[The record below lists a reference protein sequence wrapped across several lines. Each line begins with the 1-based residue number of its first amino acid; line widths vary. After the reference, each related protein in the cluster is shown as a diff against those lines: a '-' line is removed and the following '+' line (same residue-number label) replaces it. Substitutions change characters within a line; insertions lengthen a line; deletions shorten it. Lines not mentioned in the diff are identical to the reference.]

1 AREDIPGD
9 KRLVAYYTQSAEHTA
24 VDIDTLRGHLQQ
36 QLPEYMVPAIYVLL
50 ESMPLTSNG
59 KLDRKALPAPDGDAL
74 ISRGYEAP
82 QGEIEEQIAVI
93 WQDLLGVE
101 QVGRHDHFFELG
113 GHSLLAVSL
122 TGRMRQLG

>member
-1 AREDIPGD
+1 
-9 KRLVAYYTQSAEHTA
+9 HTA
-24 VDIDTLRGHLQQ
+24 VDLETLRGHLQQ

-50 ESMPLTSNG
+50 EAMPLTSNG

-101 QVGRHDHFFELG
+101 Q
-113 GHSLLAVSL
+113 
-122 TGRMRQLG
+122 